1 MGTTKI
7 HGLATSAAELLD
19 DFFIHSSSSSQTTSS
34 FLPLIATKKKP
45 LIGIMDNS
53 AVDHEVMELFGTVT
67 HYPALKFILTF
78 PDKNQNDDAKM
89 DGDEYVIHD
98 YRTDHKIHLW
108 DYIGPKATAK
118 QMFDSVVLYWY
129 RFVVTHSF
137 LGHVKSSIDDADD
150 ESHVMD
156 PPIFTFSSQNDMTS
170 FLRSHGDRL
179 LRPSQARR
187 KHASKLE
194 SEVFHFY
201 MGMEEGGEVGGIFH
215 DFEFLDEETAA
226 LRTQYNEIDKND
238 DAPPGSSKNSA
249 FTQEIDP
256 YVIIVQCRSTID
268 FGAIHLTKIS
278 VEELIHLN
286 KERKAMKD
294 FEELAAEMAHRSD
307 VAFFALNATEHNGNN
322 VSGEVCGGLFGEV
335 EDSLAGVVAFVKIRR
350 FVEYTIDEEPR
361 GQDAWDQYRRR
372 VILGIKT
379 DWNEINLV
387 SSPHAL
393 FFPAAET
400 KPEQSRLHDGKYAVK
415 NPLTAAKYVR
425 NTLVASAIVHTTP
438 TVIWFDKDRVSQLAF
453 PWYRKVHAVLFVDM
467 GLAYKVQEP
476 ESVHRPPWPESLN
489 NSTEAGL
496 LLMNQQKAIRMFYDA
511 ALQHRL
517 DRPSDDVV
525 FLIVPSSEI
534 RIMMAF
540 GIDIWTPL
548 DDDLFGTQ
556 WRDRSTTIAE
566 ESSNRS
572 TDSNYCSHPETN
584 DIRSILPVMMIT
596 DSSGRHGKK
605 SSTRYYLCSHD
616 IAKKTM
622 QKGGAIGKFINE
634 FFNGTIGQPFVRSGT
649 VRWIP
654 KDQPNTNKPNV
665 TELTGNTFESLVMD
679 RDDEHTMLLLESNS
693 CGHCKRFSVFWN
705 ELSSLV
711 QAMNWS
717 SVINVMKIDVSSNDV
732 PHDMVDAWDLPS
744 VYYFPAHEKNQP
756 IELELP
762 TPTLIDSDPQ
772 QSDEGLAW
780 VTCGYDIVKWM
791 VDQGK
796 LDVENLLRLDGS
808 AAMPHQGNF
817 D

>member
-1 MGTTKI
+1 MPCITNDSPKQIIGESLFHALDCGRLVLVILMAPWCNRGTTKI
-7 HGLATSAAELLD
+7 YDLATSAAELLD
-19 DFFIHSSSSSQTTSS
+19 DFFTHSSSSSQTNSS
-34 FLPLIATKKKP
+34 FLPLIATKKP
-45 LIGIMDNS
+45 LIGIMDNYS
-53 AVDHEVMELFGTVT
+53 SVDHEIMEIFGTVT

-78 PDKNQNDDAKM
+78 PDKNQDDDA
-89 DGDEYVIHD
+89 EID
-98 YRTDHKIHLW
+98 YDHKLQIW
-108 DYIGPKATAK
+108 DYIGPKETAK
-118 QMFDSVVLYWY
+118 HLFDSVVMYWY
-129 RFVVTHSF
+129 RFAVTYSV

-150 ESHVMD
+150 ESHVMN

-170 FLRSHGDRL
+170 FLRSHGGRL

-201 MGMEEGGEVGGIFH
+201 MGIEEGGEVGGIFH
-215 DFEFLDEETAA
+215 DYEFMEK
-226 LRTQYNEIDKND
+226 EIA
-238 DAPPGSSKNSA
+238 APPGLSKSNSA
-249 FTQEIDP
+249 CTQEIDP
-256 YVIIVQCRSTID
+256 YVIIIQCRSTID
-268 FGAIHLTKIS
+268 FETIDLAKIA
-278 VEELIHLN
+278 VEELSNLN
-286 KERKAMKD
+286 KERKALKD
-294 FEELAAEMAHRSD
+294 FEELAVEMAHRSD
-307 VAFFALNATEHNGNN
+307 VAFFALNATEHGKN
-322 VSGEVCGGLFGEV
+322 VSGEVCGGLFGEAR
-335 EDSLAGVVAFVKIRR
+335 DSLAGAVAFVKIRR
-350 FVEYTIDEEPR
+350 FVEYTNDDEPH
-361 GQDAWDQYRRR
+361 GQDVWGQFRRR
-372 VILGIKT
+372 VIHGLKT
-379 DWNEINLV
+379 DWNEIIFQ

-400 KPEQSRLHDGKYAVK
+400 IPEQSLLYGKYAVK

-425 NTLVASAIVHTTP
+425 NNLVASAIVHTTP

-467 GLAYKVQEP
+467 GLAYKEQKP

-548 DDDLFGTQ
+548 DDELFGTR
-556 WRDRSTTIAE
+556 WRDRGTTMAE
-566 ESSNRS
+566 ESSTS
-572 TDSNYCSHPETN
+572 TDSSYCSYPDN
-584 DIRSILPVMMIT
+584 RDILPVMMIT
-596 DSSGRHGKK
+596 DSSGRFGKK
-605 SSTRYYLCSHD
+605 SSSRYYLCSHD
-616 IAKKTM
+616 ITKKTM
-622 QKGGAIGKFINE
+622 KKGGAIGKFINK
-634 FFNGTIGQPFVRSGT
+634 FFNGTIGQPFVRSA
-649 VRWIP
+649 VRRIP
-654 KDQPNTNKPNV
+654 QTNKPNV
-665 TELTGNTFESLVMD
+665 IELTGNTFESLVMD

-693 CGHCKRFSVFWN
+693 CGQCKRFSIFWN

-717 SVINVMKIDVSSNDV
+717 SVINVMKMDVSSNDV
-732 PHDMVDAWDLPS
+732 PHDLVNAWDLPS
-744 VYYFPAHEKNQP
+744 VFYFPAHEKNQP

-762 TPTLIDSDPQ
+762 IPSLIDSDPQ
-772 QSDEGLAW
+772 HSYDEGLAW

-796 LDVENLLRLDGS
+796 LDVENLLRLDGY
-808 AAMPHQGNF
+808 
-817 D
+817 